1 MKEEQ
6 ATAPKPAAKHKEDS
20 KPDACDDDVLV
31 VDTSEDNTDV
41 GLTGRDRKGRSKGV
55 TSMEKKSRGAI

>member
-6 ATAPKPAAKHKEDS
+6 ATAPKPGHNTKEDS
-20 KPDACDDDVLV
+20 KPDVCDDDVLV